1 MKQNWTLSDV
11 RFCENEGSNRFKI
24 NEKVSGFTFIV
35 GNCYLAPYNSI
46 YGNISTEFVAHLI
59 TQLYLNS
66 EVDSIYV
73 CGDYNAKIGNLTDVM
88 EDIDINWPP
97 RISIDDVI
105 HGHRE
110 AMIDFLKDS
119 KMCILNGRLRPEND
133 NFTYLSD
140 KGRSVVDY
148 IVTPHDCLKTV
159 FHLIYIYYE

>member
-1 MKQNWTLSDV
+1 MITHRNAPKTFGGIGIFVKLDLLDSYNVNIIDQCV
-11 RFCENEGSNRFKI
+11 EGIQIIQF

-88 EDIDINWPP
+88 EDIDINLPP
-97 RISIDDVI
+97 HISIDDVI
-105 HGHRE
+105 HGH
-110 AMIDFLKDS
+110 
-119 KMCILNGRLRPEND
+119 
-133 NFTYLSD
+133 
-140 KGRSVVDY
+140 
-148 IVTPHDCLKTV
+148 H
-159 FHLIYIYYE
+159 